1 MGGCAFGCLR
11 VAAVAVAATQAAKYR
26 SIREEQESRW
36 AVIDRENQAMKQRE
50 ELKTQAVRA
59 EEEIAARREAH
70 AQAKRRSHAR
80 MLVHK
85 GVQPCLRSAFQER
98 ERGRRVPAERNHD
111 AAAEAVPTR
120 TILVHPHA

>member
-1 MGGCAFGCLR
+1 
-11 VAAVAVAATQAAKYR
+11 
-26 SIREEQESRW
+26 
-36 AVIDRENQAMKQRE
+36 MKQRE

-120 TILVHPHA
+120 TILVYPHA